1 MAELTCL
8 RQMEEWCDFATRE
21 EYRLWSNANAST
33 QLMIAP
39 MGLIFGRVYAIC
51 CGAEGEKGRARP
63 VKPRF
68 AEKYPKEKKTLD
80 SPPKGR

>member
-39 MGLIFGRVYAIC
+39 MGLIFDRVYVIC
-51 CGAEGEKGRARP
+51 CGAEERRDERG
-63 VKPRF
+63 
-68 AEKYPKEKKTLD
+68 L
-80 SPPKGR
+80 